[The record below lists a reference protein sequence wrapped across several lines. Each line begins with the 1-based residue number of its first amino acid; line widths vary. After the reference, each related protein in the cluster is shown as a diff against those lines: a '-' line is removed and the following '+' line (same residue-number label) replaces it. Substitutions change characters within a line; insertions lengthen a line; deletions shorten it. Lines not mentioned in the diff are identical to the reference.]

1 MNRRDLHGIVIE
13 SQGRPHRQQLASLV
27 SQPPSSPVR
36 GFRRQRGGDLSV
48 TQRKAELMTT
58 TTYTV
63 TGMTCGHCV
72 AAVTEELSVLPG
84 VTEVAIGLVP
94 EGLSTVT
101 VSSSG
106 PLAEDTVRAAVD
118 EAGYELA
125 GAAHGS

>member
-1 MNRRDLHGIVIE
+1 
-13 SQGRPHRQQLASLV
+13 
-27 SQPPSSPVR
+27 
-36 GFRRQRGGDLSV
+36 
-48 TQRKAELMTT
+48 MTT
-58 TTYTV
+58 TTYTL